1 LYIALG
7 IFRHNVYDIEEGV
20 ICPCIPDAVG
30 GWMALLESFKLS
42 QAEKPNLN
50 VNLNSFLDN
59 KPFAVFLMTMVAF
72 WKVNIVKTAEG

>member
-1 LYIALG
+1 MG
-7 IFRHNVYDIEEGV
+7 
-20 ICPCIPDAVG
+20 DAVG
-30 GWMALLESFKLS
+30 VGVALLESFKFL

-72 WKVNIVKTAEG
+72 WKVNFMKTAEG